1 MTGKTGPSSG
11 AVREPNSFTVLLA
24 EDSPLYRS
32 VIKERFHEWGLNLIV
47 ATDGKEAWKLL
58 TGKDAPKL
66 ALLDWVLPEIDGI
79 EICRRLRGRTEQGRY
94 TYAILL
100 TAKSKQNEML
110 EAMAAGADD
119 FLAKPFDPLE
129 LKARLLVGKRIVEL
143 QQKLISTNEALQF
156 AACHDFLTGVWNR
169 AEIRAFL
176 TRELARARRDRAPI
190 GVVLADVDHFKKV
203 NDTLGH
209 EAGDD
214 VLKAV
219 ATSLGSSLREYDGV
233 GRYGGEEF
241 LLVIPGCDLDITVRR
256 ANQIRE
262 AVSRLPIATTGGSM
276 QVTVSMGATVAEY
289 SNDLEE
295 LLRRVDAA
303 LYQAKH
309 NGRNRVERAEVI
321 TAPVLK

>member
-1 MTGKTGPSSG
+1 M
-11 AVREPNSFTVLLA
+11 
-24 EDSPLYRS
+24 
-32 VIKERFHEWGLNLIV
+32 
-47 ATDGKEAWKLL
+47 
-58 TGKDAPKL
+58 
-66 ALLDWVLPEIDGI
+66 
-79 EICRRLRGRTEQGRY
+79 
-94 TYAILL
+94 
-100 TAKSKQNEML
+100 
-110 EAMAAGADD
+110 
-119 FLAKPFDPLE
+119 
-129 LKARLLVGKRIVEL
+129 EL

-262 AVSRLPIATTGGSM
+262 GVSRLPIATTGGSM

-309 NGRNRVERAEVI
+309 NGRNRVERAEAI
-321 TAPVLK
+321 AAPVLK